1 MLPSV
6 GMAYRPHVLALSLLT
21 ACAPSPSA
29 PDVPSVD
36 APVVDGGGVD
46 GGAVDAPLAPGL
58 DAPSAPETDAPA
70 SDAPIDAPAMA
81 DAGAD
86 AGPLPAVHVVVL
98 GSSTAAGKNL
108 DVPMY
113 GGRVGGLV
121 DRWSDRYLAALDAV
135 RPGSTVDNLA
145 LPGQA
150 TYSVLPD
157 GTVISTT
164 WLPGTGRPD
173 PTRNITRAVSLA
185 PDAIVI
191 NMPLGRELS
200 AGESLDTLMAN
211 LHTLV
216 DTAAAA
222 GIEVWI
228 TTTAAAMDSTAAEID
243 AFRAANARTTAE
255 FGPRVID
262 FFPVCSL
269 ASGAADPALR
279 LTDTAG
285 HPSAECHQRLADAV
299 LRAGIPEAVL
309 PR

>member
-1 MLPSV
+1 MS
-6 GMAYRPHVLALSLLT
+6 YRLRLLALSLLT
-21 ACAPSPSA
+21 ACAPTGPTAS
-29 PDVPSVD
+29 DVPALD
-36 APVVDGGGVD
+36 AAVPD
-46 GGAVDAPLAPGL
+46 GGAVDGGADGGGDPGL
-58 DAPSAPETDAPA
+58 DVPTATDAPS
-70 SDAPIDAPAMA
+70 SDAPNDAPA
-81 DAGAD
+81 DGGVD
-86 AGPLPAVHVVVL
+86 VGPLPAVHVVVL

-121 DRWSDRYLAALDAV
+121 DRWSDRYLAALEAV

-173 PTRNITRAVSLA
+173 PSRNITRAVSLA
-185 PDAIVI
+185 PDAIIV
-191 NMPLGRELS
+191 NMPLGRELG
-200 AGESLDTLMAN
+200 AGETLDALMSN

-228 TTTAAAMDSTAAEID
+228 TTTAAAMDSTPAEID
-243 AFRAANARTTAE
+243 AFRAANARTLAE
-255 FGPRVID
+255 LGPRVID

-279 LTDTAG
+279 LSDTAG

-299 LRAGIPEAVL
+299 LGAGIPEAVL